1 MLFRD
6 VVGHE
11 ALKSSMRQQI
21 REGRIPHA
29 HLFVGNEGSGGIALA
44 LAYTRYTCCPN
55 RTEDD
60 SCGTCDVCRKFDS
73 LQYPDLHF
81 SFPMASLG
89 TKTEDNYC
97 DQVLPEWRSYLL
109 NNPYPTFEGWFNH
122 LSPSTRDLAIFVA
135 ESGKIA
141 RKLSLRSYEGREK
154 FQIIWLPERMRIDTA
169 NKLLK
174 TLEEPPEGTV
184 FILVAE
190 AAETILTTITSR
202 TQLTRIPE
210 IDETSMA
217 NALIEQF
224 NLDAGTAQNVTRFAQ
239 GNLNRAIELINDT
252 GGHLEF
258 LENFKN
264 WMRSCYKRDVKGID
278 RVTTILHKQGTR
290 KQVEF
295 LKYALH
301 FTRQCIVSNYGLH
314 ELASFTVE
322 EAAFAGKFARFI
334 HHGNVVTITGLL
346 EESIADLN
354 QNINVKIVM
363 MDLSL
368 RMNAELHREQ

>member
-1 MLFRD
+1 MLFND
-6 VVGHE
+6 IVGQDS
-11 ALKSSMRQQI
+11 LKASIRQQI

-29 HLFVGNEGSGGIALA
+29 HLFVGNEGSGAMALA
-44 LAYTRYTCCPN
+44 LAYARYTCCSN
-55 RTEDD
+55 RTETDA
-60 SCGTCDVCRKFDS
+60 CGQCDVCKKFDA
-73 LQYPDLHF
+73 LQYADLHF

-89 TKTEDNYC
+89 AKTEDNYC
-97 DQVLPEWRSYLL
+97 EQNLTEWRNYLL
-109 NNPYPTFEGWFNH
+109 ENPYPTFDGWFNK

-135 ESGKIA
+135 EAGKIA
-141 RKLSLRSYEGREK
+141 RKLSLRSYEGRQK
-154 FQIIWLPERMRIDTA
+154 FQIIWLPERMRTDTA

-202 TQLTRIPE
+202 TQLTRVPE
-210 IDETSMA
+210 IDEVAMA
-217 NALIEQF
+217 NALIDRYE
-224 NLDAGTAQNVTRFAQ
+224 LDAGRAGNVARFAQ
-239 GNLNRAIELINDT
+239 GNLNRAIELIQNT

-258 LENFKN
+258 LENFKS
-264 WMRSCYKRDVKGID
+264 WMRGCFKRDIKMID
-278 RVTTILHKQGTR
+278 GVINNLYKQGTR

-314 ELASFTVE
+314 ELASFTTE
-322 EAAFAGKFARFI
+322 EASFAKNFARFI
-334 HHGNVVTITGLL
+334 HHGNVTTIAEIL
-346 EESIADLN
+346 EESITDLN
-354 QNINVKIVM
+354 RNVNVKIVL

-368 RMNAELHREQ
+368 RMNAELHRSQ